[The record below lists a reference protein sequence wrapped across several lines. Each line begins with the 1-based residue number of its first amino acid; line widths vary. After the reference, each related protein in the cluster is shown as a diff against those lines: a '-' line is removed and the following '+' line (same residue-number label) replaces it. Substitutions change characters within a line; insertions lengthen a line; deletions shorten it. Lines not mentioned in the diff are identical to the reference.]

1 MPQKSFA
8 LDSSSLLA
16 IKKRNILINSVVNS
30 TNTGDKINIK
40 NGKTQVSNR
49 QLGYDNVSPFYF
61 QRGRNLIA

>member
-1 MPQKSFA
+1 MPKSPA

-16 IKKRNILINSVVNS
+16 IKKRNILINAVVNS
-30 TNTGDKINIK
+30 TNTGDTNNIK

-49 QLGYDNVSPFYF
+49 QLGYQNVSAFYF

>member
-61 QRGRNLIA
+61 QTGKNIIA